1 MKRSLLLAASL
12 LLAMPSTAF
21 AFTPEE
27 RECYATVMEVSIED
41 KWVVDATSVEP
52 WCACLVN
59 NEKRGLSTD
68 YCPNWGGVPV
78 DKYYKY
84 FEP

>member
-27 RECYATVMEVSIED
+27 RSCYADIMEGGINKKYVIVASTVSR
-41 KWVVDATSVEP
+41 S
-52 WCACLVN
+52 CACIVN
-59 NEKRGLSTD
+59 NQKQGLSPLS
-68 YCPNWGGVPV
+68 CPTWSYITNQQY
-78 DKYYKY
+78 DTY
-84 FEP
+84 FTR